1 MDMTFPSIISS
12 KQSLITIMLS
22 VICWCK
28 KCKCDIFAVFLPL
41 LKNGR
46 LEKYNFWPDVIY
58 MLRHVFNPLKF
69 SGKS

>member
-1 MDMTFPSIISS
+1 MTFPSIISS

-41 LKNGR
+41 LEWK
-46 LEKYNFWPDVIY
+46 I
-58 MLRHVFNPLKF
+58 
-69 SGKS
+69 GKIQFLARCNLYVKTCF